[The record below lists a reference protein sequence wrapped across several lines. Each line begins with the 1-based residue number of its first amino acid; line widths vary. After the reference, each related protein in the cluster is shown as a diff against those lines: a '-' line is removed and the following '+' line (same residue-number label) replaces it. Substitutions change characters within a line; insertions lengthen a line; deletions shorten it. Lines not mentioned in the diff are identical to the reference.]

1 MISSAK
7 EHIIMVLQTTL
18 YTSLKFSKCYG
29 GEIPICEL
37 TSELCAPGPWWLL
50 LTVRILEVD
59 WAAPQQTTSTTQHN
73 IVGERLPQPPLS
85 KPPRL
90 QFSRYNDLHQDDSIS
105 DQIP

>member
-37 TSELCAPGPWWLL
+37 TSQLCAPGPWWLL
-50 LTVRILEVD
+50 LTVDCEDLGSRLSRSTAD
-59 WAAPQQTTSTTQHN
+59 NQHNTTQHCWRKASAASTLQTSTSS
-73 IVGERLPQPPLS
+73 ILPV
-85 KPPRL
+85 
-90 QFSRYNDLHQDDSIS
+90 
-105 DQIP
+105 